1 MKKTAKILALVMS
14 LIMVFALAACGST
27 QAVQPAPKEEPA
39 PTATEAPAVEKPE
52 VEPVEEPVEEQ
63 EEVTVESLIK
73 GFDEKMKNAEGTK
86 FNMKLDMEMNL
97 NLLGEA
103 ENMSMLADMNIES
116 DMKNAHALVKSTA
129 TSSEGTRETDSE
141 VYVIEEDG
149 KIFTYT
155 KGEDGW
161 KKSEGTEMVDSE
173 ALSKFV
179 FDDYSAMKL
188 EESGNEYVITGT
200 VPLKDAMTTLPE
212 DMASSFGE
220 SVGIDLSDASFA
232 DAGGVNV
239 EYRFDKETKDMIS
252 VKIDMADAVS
262 GVMNALVA
270 QMMGG
275 LMTGGEPTVISAD
288 GVTVTASEVEEAAQA
303 EEAPAEEAPAEKAPD
318 EEAPAEGEVAADEE
332 ISEEDMLA
340 MVSSMFKVEFPKFVV
355 SAETVEIGAVEI
367 VLPEE
372 AANAQVAE
380 KVEDEGYVVAE
391 EVTAEEAEAVEEAP
405 AA

>member
-14 LIMVFALAACGST
+14 LIMVFALAACEST

-39 PTATEAPAVEKPE
+39 PTATEAPAVEEPE
-52 VEPVEEPVEEQ
+52 AEPVEEPVEEPA

-103 ENMSMLADMNIES
+103 ENMSMLADMDIES

-129 TSSEGTRETDSE
+129 TSSEGTKETDSE

-149 KIFTYT
+149 KMFTYT

-161 KKSEGTEMVDSE
+161 TKSEGTEMVDSE

-188 EESGNEYVITGT
+188 EEIGNEYVITGT
-200 VPLKDAMTTLPE
+200 VPLKDAMATLPE

-220 SVGIDLSDASFA
+220 SMGIDLSDASFA

-252 VKIDMADAVS
+252 VKIDMADAVA
-262 GVMNALVA
+262 GLMDALVA

-275 LMTGGEPTVISAD
+275 LMAGGEPTVIPAD
-288 GVTVTASEVEEAAQA
+288 GVTVTVSEGEEAAPA
-303 EEAPAEEAPAEKAPD
+303 EEAPAEEATA
-318 EEAPAEGEVAADEE
+318 EEAPAEGEVAANEE

-340 MVSSMFKVEFPKFVV
+340 MFSSMFKVEFPKFVV

-372 AANAQVAE
+372 AVNAQVAE
-380 KVEDEGYVVAE
+380 KAEDEGYVVAE
-391 EVTAEEAEAVEEAP
+391 EVTAEETEAVEEAP